1 MLNYLKIITGVFLL
15 SLGAFVQDAD
25 AASAASVEQ
34 KYHIT
39 REGNK
44 VIMSPVTVTAAP
56 NITIIYDRGSNKPKS
71 IVVGPKLIKAD
82 GQTTVLG
89 DGTVLM

>member
-1 MLNYLKIITGVFLL
+1 MVNFIKIVAGVILL

-25 AASAASVEQ
+25 AANVEQ

-39 REGNK
+39 REGNNI
-44 VIMSPVTVTAAP
+44 IMSPVTVTNAQ
-56 NITIIYDRGSNKPKS
+56 NITIIYDRGSNKPK
-71 IVVGPKLIKAD
+71 IVVVGPKLKKAD
-82 GQTTVLG
+82 GQTIVLG

>member
-1 MLNYLKIITGVFLL
+1 MVNFIKIVAGVILL
-15 SLGAFVQDAD
+15 SLGAFVQEVDA
-25 AASAASVEQ
+25 SNVEE

-44 VIMSPVTVTAAP
+44 VIMSPVTVTTAP

-71 IVVGPKLIKAD
+71 VIVGPKLKKAD

-89 DGTVLM
+89 DGTMLM

>member
-15 SLGAFVQDAD
+15 SLGAFVQDAG
-25 AASAASVEQ
+25 AASVEQ

-39 REGNK
+39 REGDK

-82 GQTTVLG
+82 GQTTVLC
-89 DGTVLM
+89 DGSVLM